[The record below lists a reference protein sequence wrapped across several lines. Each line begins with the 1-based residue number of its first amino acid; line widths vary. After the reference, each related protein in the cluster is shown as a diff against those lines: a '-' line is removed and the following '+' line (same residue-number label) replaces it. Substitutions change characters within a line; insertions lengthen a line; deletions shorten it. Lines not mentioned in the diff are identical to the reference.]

1 MCDFTNSVFSP
12 VWPGLTC
19 IAGCCL
25 LAAGCL
31 GGVQQTIWALWVT
44 GKHSV
49 ENMVFF
55 RETPTILLWV
65 VQLSSLWMLLNLL
78 KNKNHVFDSGWSM
91 QSQAQEAELHL
102 LAVYTLEGFC
112 SNSRDHRNNI
122 WTLFGAKT
130 ADDTKWEGSAID
142 CIQLQSDQLNRLL
155 VRVKNTV
162 GWRMTWKSIH

>member
-31 GGVQQTIWALWVT
+31 GGVQQTIWASWVT
-44 GKHSV
+44 GKLSV

-78 KNKNHVFDSGWSM
+78 KNKNHVWFWMIYAESSTGSRAAFVSCVHTGRVL
-91 QSQAQEAELHL
+91 QQQQRSQKQYLN
-102 LAVYTLEGFC
+102 T
-112 SNSRDHRNNI
+112 I
-122 WTLFGAKT
+122 WRKNCWRHKVG
-130 ADDTKWEGSAID
+130 GI
-142 CIQLQSDQLNRLL
+142 CNRLYSTSKRP
-155 VRVKNTV
+155 VE
-162 GWRMTWKSIH
+162 